1 LLTALN
7 PRLAGKNCAEWVSL
21 GKRHGFPCGP
31 INTIDRVFDD
41 PQVDARDLVRE
52 LESSR
57 YGAVR
62 TVASPM
68 RFDGRAAV
76 SQLAP
81 PELGSSTAEVLRE
94 HGYSRE
100 AIEDMQASG
109 VI

>member
-1 LLTALN
+1 
-7 PRLAGKNCAEWVSL
+7 
-21 GKRHGFPCGP
+21 
-31 INTIDRVFDD
+31 
-41 PQVDARDLVRE
+41 
-52 LESSR
+52 
-57 YGAVR
+57 
-62 TVASPM
+62 
-68 RFDGRAAV
+68 V